1 MEKNQQNPEIAT
13 SVQELLE
20 EKERELRVRNY
31 FGGMAKIISV
41 IAIIWSIF
49 QLYVNSVGVLDA
61 IKLRTWHILFLIT
74 MVFLLYPATKKE
86 KRSRKFVPL
95 YDLVFIALGI
105 GSFGYLLL
113 NYNTV
118 VMRGGYLIPQ
128 DYVVATIAI
137 IVVFEAARRVVGN
150 LAILALFFLLY
161 NFLGPFIPGVFGH
174 TGFTWKRVMEH
185 MFWGS
190 QGILGV
196 GVGVSATY
204 IFLFILFG
212 SFLKIS
218 GFSNF
223 INDLALTV
231 AGRSAGGPAKVSVL
245 ASSLMGMINGSALA
259 NVATT
264 GTITIPLMK
273 KTGYKR
279 DFAAAVEAVAS
290 TGGQFTPPIMGAVG
304 FIMAEFLGVSYTVVM
319 LAAIIPAF
327 LYYLTLLMS
336 VHFEAKKNGLQGIA
350 KENIPKA
357 WEVIKKQGHLSL
369 PLISLLVIMFLGYT
383 PLFAAVISIIVTV
396 VASWFSPET
405 RMDLKKIMEA
415 LEEGA
420 KGAVGVGVACVIIGI
435 IIGTVSLTGLGLT
448 FGYQILQFVGEN
460 QLYFA
465 GVLVMV
471 MSIILGMGV
480 PGIAAY
486 VIVAAV
492 AAPVLI
498 DVGATPLA
506 AHMFVLIYASLSNI
520 TPPVAMSSY
529 VAAGIANSDQN
540 KTSMIAVKLGL
551 TGFLLPFFF
560 LNNPVLLWQGESWLQ
575 TLMALLSASLGATAL
590 AASLQ
595 GWLLQRTNWLMRIL
609 LLLTALLTIEP
620 TVMLDLIG
628 LLIFLAVLIWQL
640 KEKKQQ
646 IRKSK
651 LVFENE

>member
-1 MEKNQQNPEIAT
+1 
-13 SVQELLE
+13 
-20 EKERELRVRNY
+20 
-31 FGGMAKIISV
+31 MAKIISV

-49 QLYVNSVGVLDA
+49 QLYVSSVGVLDA

-150 LAILALFFLLY
+150 LAILALIFLLY

-174 TGFTWKRVMEH
+174 TGFSWKRVMEH

-245 ASSLMGMINGSALA
+245 ASALMGMINGSALA

-498 DVGATPLA
+498 DVGATPWQPY
-506 AHMFVLIYASLSNI
+506 VCSN
-520 TPPVAMSSY
+520 
-529 VAAGIANSDQN
+529 
-540 KTSMIAVKLGL
+540 LC
-551 TGFLLPFFF
+551 FF
-560 LNNPVLLWQGESWLQ
+560 
-575 TLMALLSASLGATAL
+575 
-590 AASLQ
+590 
-595 GWLLQRTNWLMRIL
+595 I
-609 LLLTALLTIEP
+609 
-620 TVMLDLIG
+620 
-628 LLIFLAVLIWQL
+628 
-640 KEKKQQ
+640 
-646 IRKSK
+646 
-651 LVFENE
+651 